1 MVILVITKRQ
11 DFIGVVNIEVIV
23 KMNTLSEVRPE
34 KEEKKDPSVWQMN
47 VYRLAR
53 IAVVINSM

>member
-1 MVILVITKRQ
+1 MVILVITKKQ

-34 KEEKKDPSVWQMN
+34 KEEKDPSVCQMN